1 MEKLPLQTTEL
12 VEGLRYLDDVELID
26 EDIVGCAARSADVQI
41 MYLEDEW

>member
-12 VEGLRYLDDVELID
+12 VD